1 MTLVFWDIGKKKMK
15 ERTETSNLTVDHF
28 SLTFINLSRLFESYT
43 AISDIRI
50 RKNYLF
56 GVNTIISLA
65 YIKLNMYHKP
75 RQVNFSNAE
84 AYSEFCQI
92 SKRELFRKIVNG

>member
-75 RQVNFSNAE
+75 RQVNFRNAE

-92 SKRELFRKIVNG
+92 SKREPFREIVNG